1 MDYSMEERSRRILE
15 MCLQEKGIN
24 PIEIFYKIA
33 EQEFVR
39 IHGPEHHILDG
50 AALLTAFYNAGGV
63 LDLPQS
69 LEELMR
75 RGLLL
80 IS

>member
-1 MDYSMEERSRRILE
+1 MDYTMEERGNHILA
-15 MCLQEKGIN
+15 MCLQEKSIN

-33 EQEFVR
+33 EQDFIR
-39 IHGPEHHILDG
+39 MHGPEHHILDG
-50 AALLTAFYNAGGV
+50 AALLTAFYNAGGA

>member
-1 MDYSMEERSRRILE
+1 MDYSMEERSKRIIT
-15 MCLQEKGIN
+15 MCLQETSKN

-33 EQEFVR
+33 EQDFIR
-39 IHGPEHHILDG
+39 MHGPEHHILDG
-50 AALLTAFYNAGGV
+50 AALLTAFYNAGGNV
-63 LDLPQS
+63 ALPQS

-75 RGLLL
+75 RGVLL